1 MNWSRFQL
9 VLIIYKQVDKL
20 DFDKVKTVPVDLKK
34 ISDVVDKDVEKKTL
48 YNTLS
53 TKLKN
58 LEKQIPGA
66 SALIQTNQCNT
77 NKKNLEKK
85 IGDVENNILDISGLV
100 STAVFNTKIN
110 ELENKIPD
118 VTGLASTPL
127 VYTKTDDVENIVP
140 NVSGLFHYFRL

>member
-1 MNWSRFQL
+1 M
-9 VLIIYKQVDKL
+9 
-20 DFDKVKTVPVDLKK
+20 KTVPVDLKK

-77 NKKNLEKK
+77 NKKNLEK
-85 IGDVENNILDISGLV
+85 ISGLV
-100 STAVFNTKIN
+100 SIAVSIQKLMNLRIKF
-110 ELENKIPD
+110 LM
-118 VTGLASTPL
+118 LL
-127 VYTKTDDVENIVP
+127 V
-140 NVSGLFHYFRL
+140 